1 MHTCVLSTSRAL
13 SIECWVVFN
22 LRLNYN
28 TFMKKILRASL
39 IIILSAIIVQIIFGS
54 EASFLP
60 GDFIATIT
68 GIFSSI
74 GGAGLV
80 GFLLGGLCLYIVLK
94 KQKNK

>member
-1 MHTCVLSTSRAL
+1 MLD
-13 SIECWVVFN
+13 VF
-22 LRLNYN
+22 LMVYWWRLNYN
-28 TFMKKILRASL
+28 TFMKKLLRASL

-54 EASFLP
+54 EDSFLP
-60 GDFIATIT
+60 GNFIATIT

-74 GGAGLV
+74 GAAGLV

>member
-1 MHTCVLSTSRAL
+1 M
-13 SIECWVVFN
+13 N
-22 LRLNYN
+22 N
-28 TFMKKILRASL
+28 MKKLLRVPL

-54 EASFLP
+54 EAAFLP

>member
-1 MHTCVLSTSRAL
+1 
-13 SIECWVVFN
+13 
-22 LRLNYN
+22 
-28 TFMKKILRASL
+28 MKKLLRASL

-60 GDFIATIT
+60 GDFIAAIT

-80 GFLLGGLCLYIVLK
+80 GFLLGGFCLYIYLK

>member
-1 MHTCVLSTSRAL
+1 MRKL
-13 SIECWVVFN
+13 
-22 LRLNYN
+22 
-28 TFMKKILRASL
+28 LRASL

-74 GGAGLV
+74 GGAGLF
-80 GFLLGGLCLYIVLK
+80 GFL
-94 KQKNK
+94 

>member
-1 MHTCVLSTSRAL
+1 
-13 SIECWVVFN
+13 
-22 LRLNYN
+22 
-28 TFMKKILRASL
+28 MKKLLRASL

-54 EASFLP
+54 ETSFLP